1 MYNIREVLIIN
12 SNTEGVVMN
21 IEVIKEFVM
30 QNWLVIVVALII
42 LFFVLNVV
50 KTVLKWAIAIII
62 IAALLIYS
70 GISMDQIKQTV
81 TDVQSSTMDTLKK
94 EATSM
99 MLKEASKATY
109 TKGQDGA
116 FTITSPNVEIK
127 GRTNSDKVDVTFRGI
142 SVGEWKVDNETI
154 RTFVKQAQENGTAP
168 AS

>member
-1 MYNIREVLIIN
+1 
-12 SNTEGVVMN
+12 MN

-50 KTVLKWAIAIII
+50 KTMLKWAIAIII

-70 GISMDQIKQTV
+70 GISIEQIKQTV
-81 TDVQSSTMDTLKK
+81 TDVQSSTMDALKK
-94 EATSM
+94 EATSI
-99 MLKEASKATY
+99 MLKEASQATY
-109 TKGQDGA
+109 TAGQNGE

-127 GRTNSDKVDVTFRGI
+127 GNAKSEKVDVTFRGI
-142 SVGEWKVDNETI
+142 SVGEWKMSNETI
-154 RTFVKQAQENGTAP
+154 QTFVEQAQKNKTAP

>member
-1 MYNIREVLIIN
+1 
-12 SNTEGVVMN
+12 MN

-70 GISMDQIKQTV
+70 GISIDQIKQTV
-81 TDVQSSTMDTLKK
+81 SDVQSSTMDTLKK
-94 EATSM
+94 EATNIM
-99 MLKEASKATY
+99 VKEASKATY
-109 TKGQDGA
+109 AKGQDGQ

-127 GRTNSDKVDVTFRGI
+127 GTAGSNKVNVTLRGI
-142 SVGEWKVDNETI
+142 SLGEWNLDNETI
-154 RTFVKQAQENGTAP
+154 RTFVEQARGNGTVP
-168 AS
+168 VS

>member
-1 MYNIREVLIIN
+1 MN
-12 SNTEGVVMN
+12 SNTEGVIMN
-21 IEVIKEFVM
+21 IEVIKEFLM

-50 KTVLKWAIAIII
+50 KTVLKWLIAIII

-70 GISMDQIKQTV
+70 GISIDQIKQTV
-81 TDVQSSTMDTLKK
+81 TDVQSRTMDTLKK

-109 TKGQDGA
+109 VKGQDGA

-127 GRTNSDKVDVTFRGI
+127 GRAQSDKVDVTFRGI
-142 SVGEWKVDNETI
+142 SLGEWKLDNETI
-154 RTFVKQAQENGTAP
+154 RTFVEQAQENKTAP

>member
-1 MYNIREVLIIN
+1 
-12 SNTEGVVMN
+12 MN

-50 KTVLKWAIAIII
+50 KTMLKWAIAIII

-70 GISMDQIKQTV
+70 GISIEQIKQTV
-81 TDVQSSTMDTLKK
+81 TDVQSSTMDALKK
-94 EATSM
+94 EATSI

-109 TKGQDGA
+109 TAGQNGE

-127 GRTNSDKVDVTFRGI
+127 GNTKSEKVDVTFRGI
-142 SVGEWKVDNETI
+142 SVGEWKMSNETI
-154 RTFVKQAQENGTAP
+154 QTFVEQAQKNKTAP

>member
-1 MYNIREVLIIN
+1 MN
-12 SNTEGVVMN
+12 SNTEGVIMN

-50 KTVLKWAIAIII
+50 KTMLKWAIAIII

-70 GISMDQIKQTV
+70 GISIEQIKETV

-94 EATSM
+94 EATSI

-109 TKGQDGA
+109 AAGQNGE

-127 GRTNSDKVDVTFRGI
+127 GNTKSDKVDVTFRGI
-142 SVGEWKVDNETI
+142 SVGEWKLDNETI
-154 RTFVKQAQENGTAP
+154 RTFVEQAQKNKTAP
-168 AS
+168 AL

>member
-1 MYNIREVLIIN
+1 MD
-12 SNTEGVVMN
+12 

-70 GISMDQIKQTV
+70 GISIDQIKQTV

-94 EATSM
+94 EATNLM
-99 MLKEASKATY
+99 VNEASKATY
-109 TKGQDGA
+109 AKGQNGE

-127 GRTNSDKVDVTFRGI
+127 GTAGADKVNVTLRGI
-142 SVGEWKVDNETI
+142 SLGEWNLDNETI
-154 RTFVKQAQENGTAP
+154 RVFVDKAKGNVTAP

>member
-1 MYNIREVLIIN
+1 
-12 SNTEGVVMN
+12 MN

-70 GISMDQIKQTV
+70 GISIDQIKQTV
-81 TDVQSSTMDTLKK
+81 SEVQTSTMDTLKK
-94 EATSM
+94 EATNM
-99 MLKEASKATY
+99 MVKEASKATY
-109 TKGQDGA
+109 TKGQDGQ

-127 GRTNSDKVDVTFRGI
+127 GSAGSNKVNVTFRGI
-142 SVGEWKVDNETI
+142 SLGEWNLDNETI
-154 RTFVKQAQENGTAP
+154 RTFVDQAKGNITAP